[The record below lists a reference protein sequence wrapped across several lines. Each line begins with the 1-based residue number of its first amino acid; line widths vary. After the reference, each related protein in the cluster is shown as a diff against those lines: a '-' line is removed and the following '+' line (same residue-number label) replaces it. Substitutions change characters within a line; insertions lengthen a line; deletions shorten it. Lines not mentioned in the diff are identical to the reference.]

1 MEALMP
7 AFEQSEYRERIR
19 RTRERMAGE
28 GIDVMLCSNPANM
41 CYLTGYDGWSFYVHQ
56 LVIVTANEGDEPMW
70 VGRGMDANA
79 ARVTTFLPDDHI
91 VAYSDD
97 YVHSKVKHPLEF
109 VAGLLREHGLDRAR
123 IGAEMD
129 TFYFPARSL
138 LSLQRQLPSAEIV
151 DATTLVPWVKVVKS
165 PAELEFME
173 RAARICERAMRTAVD
188 SIHTANRQCDAAAE
202 IFRTQIAGT
211 EDFGGD
217 YTAIVP
223 MLPSGEGTNTPH
235 LTWSDRSFRDGEA
248 TIIELAG
255 CYQRYHCPMART
267 VQLGT
272 PPQKLADTAA
282 VVVEGLKNAMDAAR
296 PGVTAEE
303 VEQAWRQTIERHGIR
318 KESRIGYS
326 TGLNYPPD
334 WGEGSVSLR
343 PGERTE
349 LQEDMCLHVIPGI
362 WMDDWGVEI
371 SECIQITPSGGRPF
385 ADFERALITK

>member
-1 MEALMP
+1 ML
-7 AFEQSEYRERIR
+7 AFQESEYRDRIR
-19 RTRERMAGE
+19 RARERMVAE

-56 LVIVTANEGDEPMW
+56 LVILTANEGEDPIW

-79 ARVTTFLPDDHI
+79 ARVTTFLPHENVI
-91 VAYSDD
+91 AYSDD

-109 VAGLLREHGLDRAR
+109 VGSLLRERGLEHAK
-123 IGAEMD
+123 IGTEMD
-129 TFYFPARSL
+129 TFYFPARSF
-138 LSLQRQLPSAEIV
+138 LSLQRELPNAAIV

-165 PAELEFME
+165 PAEIEYME
-173 RAARICERAMRTAVD
+173 RAATICERAMRTAVD
-188 SIHTANRQCDAAAE
+188 AIHTDNRQCDAAAE

-211 EDFGGD
+211 EEFGGD

-235 LTWSDRSFRDGEA
+235 LTWNDNRFKRGEA

-255 CYQRYHCPMART
+255 CYRRYHCPMART
-267 VQLGT
+267 VQLGE
-272 PPQKLADTAA
+272 PPAKLADTAK
-282 VVVEGLKNAMDAAR
+282 VVVEGLNNAMAAAK
-296 PGVTAEE
+296 PGATAEE
-303 VEQAWRQTIERHGIR
+303 VENAWRTTIERHGIR

-343 PGERTE
+343 PGDRTE
-349 LQEDMCLHVIPGI
+349 LRENMCLHVIPGI
-362 WMDDWGVEI
+362 WMDDWGIEI
-371 SECIQITPSGGRPF
+371 SECIRVTPEGGRAF
-385 ADFERALITK
+385 ADFERGLIVK

>member
-1 MEALMP
+1 ML
-7 AFEQSEYRERIR
+7 AFEEREYRDRIANAR
-19 RTRERMAGE
+19 KRMAAE

-56 LVIVTANEGDEPMW
+56 LVILTANENEDPVW

-79 ARVTTFLPDDHI
+79 AKVTTFLPDENVI
-91 VAYSDD
+91 SYSDD

-109 VAGLLREHGLDRAR
+109 VGGLLKERGLERAK

-138 LSLQRQLPSAEIV
+138 LSLQRTLPNAEIV
-151 DATTLVPWVKVVKS
+151 DASTLVPWVKVVKS
-165 PAELEFME
+165 PAEIEYME
-173 RAARICERAMRTAVD
+173 RAARICERAMRSAVD
-188 SIHTANRQCDAAAE
+188 NIHTGNRQCDAAAE

-211 EDFGGD
+211 EQFGGD

-235 LTWSDRSFRDGEA
+235 LTWNDKNFNNGEA

-255 CYQRYHCPMART
+255 CYRRYHCPMART
-267 VQLGT
+267 VQLGK
-272 PPQKLADTAA
+272 PPQKLADTAKI
-282 VVVEGLKNAMDAAR
+282 VVEGLSNAMEAAK
-296 PGVTAEE
+296 PGATAEE
-303 VEQAWRQTIERHGIR
+303 VENVWRQTIERHGIK

-343 PGERTE
+343 PGDRTE
-349 LQEDMCLHVIPGI
+349 LQENMCLHVIPGI
-362 WMDDWGVEI
+362 WMDDWGIEI
-371 SECIQITPSGGRPF
+371 SECIQITPSGGRAF
-385 ADFERALITK
+385 ADFERNLIVK

>member
-1 MEALMP
+1 ML
-7 AFEQSEYRERIR
+7 AFEEREYRDRIANAR
-19 RTRERMAGE
+19 KRMAAE

-56 LVIVTANEGDEPMW
+56 LVILTANENEDPVW

-79 ARVTTFLPDDHI
+79 AKVTTFLPDENVI
-91 VAYSDD
+91 AYSDD
-97 YVHSKVKHPLEF
+97 HVHSKTKHPLEF
-109 VAGLLREHGLDRAR
+109 VGGLLKERGLERAK

-138 LSLQRQLPSAEIV
+138 LSLQRTLPNAELV
-151 DATTLVPWVKVVKS
+151 DASTLVPWVKVVKS
-165 PAELEFME
+165 PAEIEYME

-188 SIHTANRQCDAAAE
+188 NIHTGNRQCDAAAE

-211 EDFGGD
+211 EEFGGD

-223 MLPSGEGTNTPH
+223 MLPSGKGTNTPH
-235 LTWSDRSFRDGEA
+235 LTWNDKPFNNGEA

-255 CYQRYHCPMART
+255 CYRRYHCPMART
-267 VQLGT
+267 VQLGK
-272 PPQKLADTAA
+272 PPQKLDDTAKI
-282 VVVEGLKNAMDAAR
+282 VVEGLNNAMEAAK
-296 PGVTAEE
+296 PGATAEE
-303 VEQAWRQTIERHGIR
+303 VENVWRQTIERHGIK

-343 PGERTE
+343 PGDKTE
-349 LQEDMCLHVIPGI
+349 LQENMCLHVIPGI
-362 WMDDWGVEI
+362 WMDDWGMEI
-371 SECIQITPSGGRPF
+371 SECIRVTESGGKAF
-385 ADFERALITK
+385 ADFERGLIVK